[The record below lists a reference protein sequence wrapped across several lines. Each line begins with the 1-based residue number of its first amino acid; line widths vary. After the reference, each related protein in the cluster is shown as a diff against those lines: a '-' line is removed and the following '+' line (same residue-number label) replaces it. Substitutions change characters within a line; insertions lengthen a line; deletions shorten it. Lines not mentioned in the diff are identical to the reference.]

1 MSAGPPM
8 FVCELTPRGRGAVA
22 TIGVRGNLDLLDG
35 EFIPVNGRNAAS
47 QKQQAVC
54 FGTWGTVSPEEIVF
68 LRTGEHSAE
77 LHCHGG
83 IAAVQRIL
91 ADLQQHGAEV
101 VTQQQWRQFGEPLI
115 GAEFG
120 EALSKATTQR
130 TAHHLLRQ
138 QSLFPQAI
146 AELRGMP
153 CERMVPAIERLLAHR
168 EFGRHLLVP
177 WKVVLC
183 GRPNVGKSQLINA
196 LVGFE
201 RAVVFDLPGT
211 TRDVI
216 TAETAFHG
224 WPVEL
229 SDTAGMRET
238 DSELEAAG
246 IAKAKTRLSEADL
259 VVVVLDSVAGVTEE
273 DRQLLDRFNLR
284 DHLGDGHGSSQ
295 IASDH
300 QPDAI
305 VVWNKCDLPSTHT
318 PPPGALSVSAIQQQR
333 IPELMDLITNR
344 LVPAEP
350 TPTEAFPVLESQIQ
364 RLELLLTAA
373 RSGDES
379 QVTQLLNEWLNVQ

>member
-1 MSAGPPM
+1 MSSHPMSDETTM

-22 TIGVRGNLDLLDG
+22 TIGVRGPLDLLDG
-35 EFIPVNGRNAAS
+35 EFFPVNGLSATS

-68 LRTGEHSAE
+68 LRTGEHAAE

-91 ADLQQHGAEV
+91 SDLQQHGAEV
-101 VTQQQWRQFGEPLI
+101 ITQQQWRQI
-115 GAEFG
+115 GTSLVESECA

-138 QSLFPQAI
+138 QSLFPQAVG
-146 AELRGMP
+146 ALRELSG
-153 CERMVPAIERLLAHR
+153 EKLVAAIERLLAHR

-201 RAVVFDLPGT
+201 RAVVFDMPGT
-211 TRDVI
+211 TRDVV
-216 TAETAFHG
+216 TAETAFRG

-238 DSELEAAG
+238 ESELEAAG

-259 VVVVLDSVAGVTEE
+259 VVVVLDSTAGITDE
-273 DRQLLDRFNLR
+273 DRQLLSRL
-284 DHLGDGHGSSQ
+284 
-295 IASDH
+295 
-300 QPDAI
+300 PDAV
-305 VVWNKCDLPSTHT
+305 VVWNKCDLPVTSA
-318 PPPGALSVSAIQQQR
+318 PPSGALSVSAIQHEG
-333 IPELMDLITNR
+333 IPELIEKIVSR

-350 TPTEAFPVLESQIQ
+350 PLEAAFPVI
-364 RLELLLTAA
+364 
-373 RSGDES
+373 DS
-379 QVTQLLNEWLNVQ
+379 QVTRLEALLVSAKQSDKTQITPLLSEWLEVR